1 MAQEMDNRLLD
12 LWCNA
17 DRLPVPVIRAL
28 IEELD
33 EWRRH
38 RRSNSMVHFVG
49 PDPGPL
55 DYPLLEISKASRPS
69 ADSAR
74 S

>member
-33 EWRRH
+33 EARRWATQLP
-38 RRSNSMVHFVG
+38 S
-49 PDPGPL
+49 DPGVL
-55 DYPLLEISKASRPS
+55 DYPLLEISRAGTDRV
-69 ADSAR
+69 R
-74 S
+74 V